1 MAESGKGAVVA
12 ALIGNLL
19 VAVTK
24 CIAAFVTGSSA
35 MLSEAVHSLVDTG
48 NEVLLLHGMRRSRKT
63 PDSRHPIGYGRELY
77 FWSFIVAL
85 LLFALGA
92 GVSIYEGI
100 VHIRD
105 PEPIVSPTVSYV
117 VLGLSML
124 FEGGSWIVAARGFAA
139 SKGDL
144 GWWAAVRASKNPPQ
158 FMVLLEDSAA
168 IIGIGFAL
176 VGTWAAV
183 QFDEPRFDGAASIAI
198 GLLLAAVSIV
208 LARESKGLLIGER
221 GDAVLDEAARRI
233 ACDTPGLIGVN
244 DVITVQL
251 APDQVLVMLSVEFDD
266 ALTTAA
272 IEQAVDRLEKRL
284 RGERPEVHLLF
295 VKPQTPRLFAEAR
308 HRFLER
314 KAAPAEPRP
323 AAPPPDPASP

>member
-1 MAESGKGAVVA
+1 MAESGKGAVIA

-24 CIAAFVTGSSA
+24 CVAAFVTGSSA

-48 NEVLLLHGMRRSRKT
+48 NEVLLLYGMRRSQKT
-63 PDSRHPIGYGRELY
+63 PDSQHPIGYGRELY

-85 LLFALGA
+85 LLFSLGA

-100 VHIRD
+100 AHIRD
-105 PEPIVSPTVSYV
+105 PEPIVSPVVSYV
-117 VLGLSML
+117 VLGLSLL
-124 FEGGSWIVAARGFAA
+124 FEGGSWIVAARSFAA

-144 GWWAAVRASKNPPQ
+144 GWWAAIRSSKNPPA

-176 VGTWAAV
+176 AGTWAAV
-183 QFDEPRFDGAASIAI
+183 HFDDPRFDGAASVAI

-221 GDAVLDEAARRI
+221 ADAVLDDAVRRI
-233 ACDTPGLIGVN
+233 ACDTSGVIGVN
-244 DVITVQL
+244 NVITVQL
-251 APDQVLVMLSVEFDD
+251 APDQATVMLSIEFDD
-266 ALTTAA
+266 ALTTAG
-272 IEQAVDRLEKRL
+272 IEDAVDRLEQRL
-284 RGERPEVHLLF
+284 RAARPEVHLLF
-295 VKPQTPRLFAEAR
+295 VKPQTAEGFTRAR
-308 HRFLER
+308 SRFLE
-314 KAAPAEPRP
+314 PRTQ
-323 AAPPPDPASP
+323 ADGA

>member
-1 MAESGKGAVVA
+1 MAESGKGAVIA
-12 ALIGNLL
+12 ALVGNLL
-19 VAVTK
+19 VALTK
-24 CIAAFVTGSSA
+24 CVAAFVTGSSA

-48 NEVLLLHGMRRSRKT
+48 NEVLLLYGMRRSRKV
-63 PDSRHPIGYGRELY
+63 PDARHPIGYGRELY

-92 GVSIYEGI
+92 GVSLYEGI

-105 PEPIVSPTVSYV
+105 PEPITNPTVSYV
-117 VLGLSML
+117 VLGLSLL
-124 FEGGSWIVAARGFAA
+124 FEGGSWIVAARGFAR

-144 GWWAAVRASKNPPQ
+144 GWWAAIRASKNPPQ

-168 IIGIGFAL
+168 IVGIGFAL
-176 VGTWAAV
+176 VGTWASV
-183 QFDEPRFDGAASIAI
+183 QFGEPRFDGAASIAI
-198 GLLLAAVSIV
+198 GLLLGAVSIV

-221 GDAVLDEAARRI
+221 GDVVLDEAARAV

-244 DVITVQL
+244 NVITGQL

-272 IEQAVDRLEKRL
+272 IEEAVDGLEQRL
-284 RGERPEVHLLF
+284 RAARPEVHLLF
-295 VKPQTPRLFAEAR
+295 VKPQTPRGFAAAR
-308 HRFLER
+308 SRFLEP
-314 KAAPAEPRP
+314 KDAPEEH
-323 AAPPPDPASP
+323 